1 MRKILM
7 IFATIALL
15 AVAPLAIAQE
25 KTTQSS
31 LEQITA
37 LAAKYKGKSGVAS
50 LVANGGGKLNMVK
63 MILRK
68 DFDKEF
74 IEGIE
79 CFAIIS
85 YKEASTELRNKIVDD
100 IAPIIAPLSEV
111 DVKGKLKPNAR
122 GRGYVRRK
130 PETQRVSDLVVVMES
145 PAPKLIYFGGDFEDE
160 NK

>member
-1 MRKILM
+1 M

-25 KTTQSS
+25 SDTQS
-31 LEQITA
+31 LQPQIST
-37 LAAKYKGKSGVAS
+37 LATKYKGKSGVAS

-74 IEGIE
+74 IEGIKS
-79 CFAIIS
+79 FAIIS
-85 YKEASTELRNKIVDD
+85 YKDTTDELRNEIVDD
-100 IAPIIAPLSEV
+100 IAPIITPLHEI
-111 DVKGKLKPNAR
+111 DVKQKLKPNLR
-122 GRGYVRRK
+122 GRGYVRLT
-130 PETQRVSDLVVVMES
+130 PSGERVSDLIIVMES